1 MSLWSNKQT
10 NEYEMREVVDLDS
23 YIAQV
28 DGRNSLNILD
38 TTSDD
43 NGSDSTMSIDEGYK
57 YNYEQRNFEG
67 DEAEQSLVNNNE
79 NSNNDIERG
88 EVHKNILSK
97 QKVDKAVYLINTK
110 QNI

>member
-38 TTSDD
+38 ITSDD

-79 NSNNDIERG
+79 NSSNDIEGG
-88 EVHKNILSK
+88 EVHKNILNK
-97 QKVDKAVYLINTK
+97 QKVDKTVYLINTK